1 MRRWT
6 RPSRPRRAAGK
17 ERVAG
22 GLLGLRGYRRGGT
35 GHTPR
40 TAKQTV
46 PAWSLGPYAWPLPS
60 WVVRIRATLTVRFT
74 MSVNYPARW
83 DISYRYMG
91 QPGRV
96 IGRFAGPA
104 RIRDQARSAT
114 LEVERVSRPGRLNPG
129 TTRRA
134 FRKSFRHVRSITAVR
149 IWPRYGSRSRP
160 GAPYRVSLPVEPGQT
175 GWPPGEK
182 RPAGWSPFVGI
193 ARIRSLGVAVQPHSC
208 LASQP
213 SHRDSGY
220 PAVCAGQDKSSC
232 A

>member
-114 LEVERVSRPGRLNPG
+114 LEVERVSRPGSAQPWDHPQG
-129 TTRRA
+129 VPEIVPSRA
-134 FRKSFRHVRSITAVR
+134 FHNGRTDLAPVRQPLQARRPV
-149 IWPRYGSRSRP
+149 PRFPSGRAGP
-160 GAPYRVSLPVEPGQT
+160 DRV
-175 GWPPGEK
+175 
-182 RPAGWSPFVGI
+182 A
-193 ARIRSLGVAVQPHSC
+193 AR
-208 LASQP
+208 
-213 SHRDSGY
+213 
-220 PAVCAGQDKSSC
+220 
-232 A
+232 